1 MNDWTGLSGGILA
14 GLGMAGLLI
23 WALALL
29 IITVTVAAWI
39 ARDATERRL
48 QAPWAWALGAAFQPL
63 IVLAVYFFTRETLG
77 RRADERPRPQV
88 APGPV

>member
-77 RRADERPRPQV
+77 RRADERPQPQV